1 MLQLPA
7 VWVARRLAT
16 VQMRC
21 IGMREKVTPV
31 TAWHGAMWNHFGEA
45 ELGGNASRLSEIGCS
60 HGIWSRNF
68 RHRIEP
74 AIVRQRNIR

>member
-1 MLQLPA
+1 M
-7 VWVARRLAT
+7 VARRLAT

-45 ELGGNASRLSEIGCS
+45 ELGGNAS
-60 HGIWSRNF
+60 
-68 RHRIEP
+68 
-74 AIVRQRNIR
+74 